1 MNSALFLV
9 TWALVD
15 IIGLVLFAG
24 AFGNAVE
31 TLHVVEVLLAE
42 VLVSLCLILNATNNI
57 VLSQEWAVCFEAL
70 HDSLIGAM
78 LKLIAIPAD
87 LSRVLHHSF
96 ELFHASLLIPVL
108 DWLALLLLD

>member
-1 MNSALFLV
+1 M
-9 TWALVD
+9 
-15 IIGLVLFAG
+15 FAG
-24 AFGNAVE
+24 SFGHAVE

-78 LKLIAIPAD
+78 LKLITIPAD
-87 LSRVLHHSF
+87 LSRVLHHSLEF
-96 ELFHASLLIPVL
+96 FHASLLIPVL